1 MNESAQDKM
10 VRLLDEKKAKD
21 KAKALAKEGPR
32 KFVREFFNDKK
43 ELTDRWT
50 YNLDKFPHGPI
61 MTENFELPAKE
72 KKSKQKI

>member
-1 MNESAQDKM
+1 MIESAQDKM
-10 VRLLDEKKAKD
+10 VRLLEEK
-21 KAKALAKEGPR
+21 KAKALAKERPR
-32 KFVREFFNDKK
+32 KFVVDYFNDKK

-72 KKSKQKI
+72 KKSKQK